1 MGNGLYVLYLSFTLD
16 LEYVKREF
24 LRISRI
30 SGKWARPVMHGR
42 KTAGLV
48 IATNE
53 SLEEFTKRLRP
64 SLDEISVLDNYWV
77 SPAPILIEGKY
88 GSVDPFRNRLIEG
101 WTRVRQGRLG

>member
-53 SLEEFTKRLRP
+53 SLEGVYKT
-64 SLDEISVLDNYWV
+64 S
-77 SPAPILIEGKY
+77 
-88 GSVDPFRNRLIEG
+88 
-101 WTRVRQGRLG
+101 